1 LNKANLS
8 TNRKNVMRIQSLAL
22 GCVFSLFVMVGAK
35 AVYAQGTAPKAQ
47 ARPALTVTVTR
58 AQTQN
63 LSQRVSANGTVAAWQ
78 EASIGAEIGG
88 LRLTEVRVNVGD
100 QVKAGQVLAVFAAD
114 NVLVEINQAK
124 AAMNEAKAVA
134 AEAQA
139 NADRARALQPS
150 GVISAQQFNQSLTAE
165 ATAKARVESA
175 QALMAV
181 HELRLRQTQVK
192 APDSGVI
199 SSRSASVGAVVGL
212 GTELFRQIR
221 GNRLEW
227 RADMVSSDL
236 FQIKA
241 GQKVHI
247 QAAAGGTVTGKVR
260 MVAPTVDGQNRTG
273 TVYVDLPSNAM
284 SSLKPGMYARGDFEF
299 GSSSAA
305 MVPQQSVVIRD
316 GFSQIFVVQA
326 DQRVKLYKVNLGRR
340 QGEWLEVTSGLP
352 AEANVVVRGAGF
364 LTAGDLV
371 KVVAETPAV
380 SNPAAAAKP

>member
-1 LNKANLS
+1 
-8 TNRKNVMRIQSLAL
+8 MRIQSLAL

-247 QAAAGGTVTGKVR
+247 QAAAGGTVTGTVR

-273 TVYVDLPSNAM
+273 MVYVDLPPNAM

-305 MVPQQSVVIRD
+305 LVPQQSVVIRD

-371 KVVAETPAV
+371 KVVAETPTV
-380 SNPAAAAKP
+380 HNPAAAKP

>member
-1 LNKANLS
+1 
-8 TNRKNVMRIQSLAL
+8 MRIQILAL
-22 GCVFSLFVMVGAK
+22 GCALSAFVFVGVNDAN
-35 AVYAQGTAPKAQ
+35 AQSTAPKAEP
-47 ARPALTVTVTR
+47 RPALTVTVTH

-114 NVLVEINQAK
+114 NVLAEINQAK

-175 QALMAV
+175 QALKAV

-236 FQIKA
+236 FQIKP
-241 GQKVHI
+241 GQKVSI
-247 QAAAGGTVTGKVR
+247 QSAAGGSVTGTVR
-260 MVAPTVDGQNRTG
+260 MVGPTVDGQNRTG
-273 TVYVDLPSNAM
+273 MVYVDLPTNAM
-284 SSLKPGMYARGDFEF
+284 LSLKPGMYARGDFEF
-299 GSSSAA
+299 GSSTAA
-305 MVPQQSVVIRD
+305 LVPQQSVVIRD
-316 GFSQIFVVQA
+316 GFSQVFVVQA

-371 KVVAETPAV
+371 KVVSETPAA
-380 SNPAAAAKP
+380 SNPAAAKP

>member
-1 LNKANLS
+1 
-8 TNRKNVMRIQSLAL
+8 MRIQSLAL
-22 GCVFSLFVMVGAK
+22 GCVFSLFVMLGAK
-35 AVYAQGTAPKAQ
+35 AVYAQVTAPKAQ

-114 NVLVEINQAK
+114 NVLAEINQAK

-241 GQKVHI
+241 DQKVHI

-380 SNPAAAAKP
+380 SNPAAAKP

>member
-1 LNKANLS
+1 
-8 TNRKNVMRIQSLAL
+8 MRIQSLAL
-22 GCVFSLFVMVGAK
+22 GCVFSLFVMLGAK
-35 AVYAQGTAPKAQ
+35 AVYAQGTSPKAEP
-47 ARPALTVTVTR
+47 RPALTVTVTR

-114 NVLVEINQAK
+114 NVLAEINQAK

-175 QALMAV
+175 QALMGV

-192 APDSGVI
+192 APDNGVI

-227 RADMVSSDL
+227 RADMVSSEL
-236 FQIKA
+236 FQIKS
-241 GQKVHI
+241 GQKVNI
-247 QAAAGGTVTGKVR
+247 QGAAGGTVTGTVR

-273 TVYVDLPSNAM
+273 TVYVDLPPNAM
-284 SSLKPGMYARGDFEF
+284 LSLKPGMYARGDFEF

-305 MVPQQSVVIRD
+305 LVPQQSVVIRD

-340 QGEWLEVTSGLP
+340 QGEWLEVISGLP

-371 KVVAETPAV
+371 KVVAEAPAA
-380 SNPAAAAKP
+380 SNPAAAKP

>member
-1 LNKANLS
+1 
-8 TNRKNVMRIQSLAL
+8 MRTQSLAT
-22 GCVFSLFVMVGAK
+22 GCVLSLLLLVG
-35 AVYAQGTAPKAQ
+35 VNTGYAQSTPPKAEP
-47 ARPALTVTVTR
+47 RPALTVTVTR

-100 QVKAGQVLAVFAAD
+100 EVKAGQVLAVFAAD
-114 NVLVEINQAK
+114 NVLAEINQAK

-199 SSRSASVGAVVGL
+199 SSRSASVGAVLGL

-227 RADMVSSDL
+227 RADLVSSEL
-236 FQIKA
+236 FQIKT
-241 GQKVHI
+241 GHKVNI
-247 QAAAGGTVTGKVR
+247 QGAGGGSVTGTVR
-260 MVAPTVDGQNRTG
+260 MVAPTVDGINRTG
-273 TVYVDLPSNAM
+273 TVYVDLPPNAM
-284 SSLKPGMYARGDFEF
+284 LSLKPGMYARGDFEF
-299 GSSSAA
+299 GSSAA
-305 MVPQQSVVIRD
+305 ALVPQQSVVIRD
-316 GFSQIFVVQA
+316 GFSQVFVVQT
-326 DQRVKLYKVNLGRR
+326 DQRVKLFKVNLGRR
-340 QGEWLEVTSGLP
+340 QGEWLEVISGLP
-352 AEANVVVRGAGF
+352 PEANVVVRGAGF

-371 KVVAETPAV
+371 KVVAETPAA
-380 SNPAAAAKP
+380 SQPAATKP

>member
-1 LNKANLS
+1 
-8 TNRKNVMRIQSLAL
+8 MRIQSLAF
-22 GCVFSLFVMVGAK
+22 GCVFSLFVILGAK
-35 AVYAQGTAPKAQ
+35 TVYAQSTVPKAQ

-58 AQTQN
+58 AQIQN

-114 NVLVEINQAK
+114 NVLAEINQAK

-192 APDSGVI
+192 APDNGVI

-227 RADMVSSDL
+227 RAEMVSSDL
-236 FQIKA
+236 FQIKT
-241 GQKVHI
+241 GHKVSI
-247 QAAAGGTVTGKVR
+247 QSAAGGSVTGTVR

-284 SSLKPGMYARGDFEF
+284 LSLKPGMYARGDFEF

-305 MVPQQSVVIRD
+305 LVPQQSVVIRD

-340 QGEWLEVTSGLP
+340 QGEWLEVISGLP

-371 KVVAETPAV
+371 KVVDETPAA
-380 SNPAAAAKP
+380 SNPAAAKP

>member
-1 LNKANLS
+1 
-8 TNRKNVMRIQSLAL
+8 MRIQSLAL
-22 GCVFSLFVMVGAK
+22 GCVFSLFVMVGVK
-35 AVYAQGTAPKAQ
+35 TVYAQGTAPKAQ

-88 LRLTEVRVNVGD
+88 LRLTEVRVNVCD

-227 RADMVSSDL
+227 RAEMVSSEL

-241 GQKVHI
+241 GQKVNV
-247 QAAAGGTVTGKVR
+247 QAAAGGTVAGTVR

-273 TVYVDLPSNAM
+273 TVYVDLPTNAM

-305 MVPQQSVVIRD
+305 LVPQQSVVIRD

-340 QGEWLEVTSGLP
+340 QGEWLEVISGLP

-371 KVVAETPAV
+371 KVVAETPATG
-380 SNPAAAAKP
+380 NPTAAKP

>member
-1 LNKANLS
+1 
-8 TNRKNVMRIQSLAL
+8 MRIQSLAL
-22 GCVFSLFVMVGAK
+22 GCVFSLFVMLGAK
-35 AVYAQGTAPKAQ
+35 AAYAQGTAPKAQ

-247 QAAAGGTVTGKVR
+247 QAAAGGTVTGTVR

-284 SSLKPGMYARGDFEF
+284 LSLKPGMYARGDFEF
-299 GSSSAA
+299 GSTSAA

-371 KVVAETPAV
+371 KVVADTPAV
-380 SNPAAAAKP
+380 SNPAAAKP

>member
-1 LNKANLS
+1 
-8 TNRKNVMRIQSLAL
+8 MRIQSLAV
-22 GCVFSLFVMVGAK
+22 GCVFSLFVMLGAK
-35 AVYAQGTAPKAQ
+35 AVYAQATAPKAQ

-58 AQTQN
+58 AHSQN
-63 LSQRVSANGTVAAWQ
+63 LAQGISANGTVAAWQ

-236 FQIKA
+236 FQIKP

-247 QAAAGGTVTGKVR
+247 QSAAGGTVTGTVR

-273 TVYVDLPSNAM
+273 TVYVDLPPNAM
-284 SSLKPGMYARGDFEF
+284 SSLKPGMYARGDFEL

-305 MVPQQSVVIRD
+305 LVPQQSVVIRD

-352 AEANVVVRGAGF
+352 TDAQVVVKGAGF
-364 LTAGDLV
+364 LTSGDLV
-371 KVVAETPAV
+371 KVVSETSPSTTPA
-380 SNPAAAAKP
+380 ATKP

>member
-1 LNKANLS
+1 
-8 TNRKNVMRIQSLAL
+8 MRIQSLAL
-22 GCVFSLFVMVGAK
+22 GCVFSLFVMLGAK
-35 AVYAQGTAPKAQ
+35 AAYAQCTAPKAQ

-63 LSQRVSANGTVAAWQ
+63 LAQGVSANGTVAAWQ

-114 NVLVEINQAK
+114 NVLAEINQAK

-227 RADMVSSDL
+227 RADMVSSEL

-247 QAAAGGTVTGKVR
+247 QAAAGGTVTGTVR

-273 TVYVDLPSNAM
+273 TVYVDLPPNAM

-299 GSSSAA
+299 GSTSAS

-371 KVVAETPAV
+371 KVVADTPAV
-380 SNPAAAAKP
+380 SNPAAAKP

>member
-1 LNKANLS
+1 
-8 TNRKNVMRIQSLAL
+8 MRIQILAL
-22 GCVFSLFVMVGAK
+22 GCALSAFVFLGVNDAH
-35 AVYAQGTAPKAQ
+35 AQSTAPEAEP
-47 ARPALTVTVTR
+47 RPALTVTVTR

-114 NVLVEINQAK
+114 NVLAEINQAK

-236 FQIKA
+236 FQIKP
-241 GQKVHI
+241 GQKVSI
-247 QAAAGGTVTGKVR
+247 QSAAGGSVTGTVR
-260 MVAPTVDGQNRTG
+260 MVGPTVDGQNRTG
-273 TVYVDLPSNAM
+273 MVYVYLPPNAVL
-284 SSLKPGMYARGDFEF
+284 SLKPGMYARGDFEF
-299 GSSSAA
+299 GSSTAA
-305 MVPQQSVVIRD
+305 LVPQQSVVIRD
-316 GFSQIFVVQA
+316 GFSQVFVVQA

-371 KVVAETPAV
+371 KVVAETPAA
-380 SNPAAAAKP
+380 SNPAAAKP

>member
-1 LNKANLS
+1 LS
-8 TNRKNVMRIQSLAL
+8 PNRKNVMRIQSLAL
-22 GCVFSLFVMVGAK
+22 GCVFSLFVMLGAK

>member
-1 LNKANLS
+1 
-8 TNRKNVMRIQSLAL
+8 
-22 GCVFSLFVMVGAK
+22 
-35 AVYAQGTAPKAQ
+35 
-47 ARPALTVTVTR
+47 
-58 AQTQN
+58 
-63 LSQRVSANGTVAAWQ
+63 
-78 EASIGAEIGG
+78 
-88 LRLTEVRVNVGD
+88 
-100 QVKAGQVLAVFAAD
+100 VLAVFAAD
-114 NVLVEINQAK
+114 NVLAEINQAK

-192 APDSGVI
+192 APDNGVI

-227 RADMVSSDL
+227 RAEMVSSDL
-236 FQIKA
+236 FQIKT
-241 GQKVHI
+241 GHKVSI
-247 QAAAGGTVTGKVR
+247 QSAAGGSVTGTVR

-284 SSLKPGMYARGDFEF
+284 LSLKPGMYARGDFEF
-299 GSSSAA
+299 GSSTAA
-305 MVPQQSVVIRD
+305 LVPQQSVVIRD
-316 GFSQIFVVQA
+316 GFSQVFVVQA

-340 QGEWLEVTSGLP
+340 QGEWLEVISGLP

-371 KVVAETPAV
+371 KVVAETPAA
-380 SNPAAAAKP
+380 SNPAAAKP

>member
-1 LNKANLS
+1 
-8 TNRKNVMRIQSLAL
+8 MRIQSLAL
-22 GCVFSLFVMVGAK
+22 GCVFSLFVMLGAK
-35 AVYAQGTAPKAQ
+35 AAYAQGTAPKAQ

-58 AQTQN
+58 AQIQN

-114 NVLVEINQAK
+114 NVLAEINQAK

-247 QAAAGGTVTGKVR
+247 QAAAGGTVTGTVR

-371 KVVAETPAV
+371 KVVADTPAV
-380 SNPAAAAKP
+380 SNPAAAKP

>member
-1 LNKANLS
+1 
-8 TNRKNVMRIQSLAL
+8 MRIQSLAL
-22 GCVFSLFVMVGAK
+22 GCVFSLFVMLGAK

-58 AQTQN
+58 SQTQN

-114 NVLVEINQAK
+114 NVLAEINQAK

-247 QAAAGGTVTGKVR
+247 QAAAGGTVTGTVR

-380 SNPAAAAKP
+380 SNPAAAKP

>member
-1 LNKANLS
+1 
-8 TNRKNVMRIQSLAL
+8 
-22 GCVFSLFVMVGAK
+22 
-35 AVYAQGTAPKAQ
+35 
-47 ARPALTVTVTR
+47 
-58 AQTQN
+58 
-63 LSQRVSANGTVAAWQ
+63 
-78 EASIGAEIGG
+78 
-88 LRLTEVRVNVGD
+88 
-100 QVKAGQVLAVFAAD
+100 
-114 NVLVEINQAK
+114 
-124 AAMNEAKAVA
+124 
-134 AEAQA
+134 
-139 NADRARALQPS
+139 LQPS

-227 RADMVSSDL
+227 RAEMVSSDL

-247 QAAAGGTVTGKVR
+247 QAAAGGTVTGTVR

-326 DQRVKLYKVNLGRR
+326 DQRVKLYKVSLGRR

-380 SNPAAAAKP
+380 SNPATAKP

>member
-1 LNKANLS
+1 
-8 TNRKNVMRIQSLAL
+8 MRIQSLAL

-227 RADMVSSDL
+227 RADMVSSEL

-247 QAAAGGTVTGKVR
+247 QAAAGSTVTGKVR

-273 TVYVDLPSNAM
+273 TVYVDLPPNAM

-380 SNPAAAAKP
+380 SNPAAAKP

>member
-1 LNKANLS
+1 
-8 TNRKNVMRIQSLAL
+8 MRIQSLAL
-22 GCVFSLFVMVGAK
+22 GCVFSLFVMLGAK
-35 AVYAQGTAPKAQ
+35 AVYAQGNAPKAQ

-114 NVLVEINQAK
+114 NVLAEINQAK

-247 QAAAGGTVTGKVR
+247 QAAAGGTVTGTVR

-340 QGEWLEVTSGLP
+340 QGELLEVTSGLP

-380 SNPAAAAKP
+380 SNPATAKP

>member
-1 LNKANLS
+1 
-8 TNRKNVMRIQSLAL
+8 MRIQSLAL
-22 GCVFSLFVMVGAK
+22 GCVLGWFVMLGAK
-35 AVYAQGTAPKAQ
+35 AVYAQGAAPKAQ

-247 QAAAGGTVTGKVR
+247 QAAAGGTVTGTVR

-273 TVYVDLPSNAM
+273 TVYVDLPPNAM

-326 DQRVKLYKVNLGRR
+326 DQRVKLYKVSLGRR

-371 KVVAETPAV
+371 KVVTETPAGG
-380 SNPAAAAKP
+380 NPAAAKP

>member
-1 LNKANLS
+1 
-8 TNRKNVMRIQSLAL
+8 MRIQSLAL
-22 GCVFSLFVMVGAK
+22 GCVFSLFVMLGAK
-35 AVYAQGTAPKAQ
+35 AAYAQGTAPKAQ

-63 LSQRVSANGTVAAWQ
+63 LAQGVSANGTVAAWQ

-114 NVLVEINQAK
+114 NVLAEINQAK

-236 FQIKA
+236 FQIKP

-247 QAAAGGTVTGKVR
+247 QAAAGGSVTGTVR
-260 MVAPTVDGQNRTG
+260 MVGPTVDGQNRTG
-273 TVYVDLPSNAM
+273 MVYVDLPTNAM
-284 SSLKPGMYARGDFEF
+284 LLLKPGMYARGDFEF
-299 GSSSAA
+299 GSSTAA
-305 MVPQQSVVIRD
+305 LVPQQSVVIRD

-371 KVVAETPAV
+371 KVVADTPAV
-380 SNPAAAAKP
+380 SNPAAAKP